1 MGYKL
6 KVGASSCLLGEKV
19 RWNGEDKRDAVLLDE
34 LNKLFE
40 YVSVSSEVEVGMGV
54 PREPVQLIGDKN
66 LQKMQEVE
74 TGKDW
79 AMVEFSEMKNLQ
91 LAEQGVCGFI
101 FLSRSP
107 SCGTKSYS
115 RLQ

>member
-6 KVGASSCLLGEKV
+6 KVEASSFLLGEKV

-34 LNKLFE
+34 LNKFFE
-40 YVSVSSEVEVGMGV
+40 YVSVCPEVEVGMGV
-54 PREPVQLIGDKN
+54 PREPVQLIGDKSG
-66 LQKMQEVE
+66 QKMQEVA

-79 AMVEFSEMKNLQ
+79 AMVEFSEMKILQ

-107 SCGTKSYS
+107 TCGTK
-115 RLQ
+115 